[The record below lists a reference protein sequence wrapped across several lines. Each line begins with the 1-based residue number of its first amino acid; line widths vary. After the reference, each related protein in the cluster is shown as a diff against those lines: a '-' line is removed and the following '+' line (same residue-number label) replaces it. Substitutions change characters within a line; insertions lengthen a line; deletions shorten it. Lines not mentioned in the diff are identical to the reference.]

1 MWKVKD
7 KKLQRK
13 YSWQNY
19 KKKTQFLD
27 LKEKQL
33 NLLRFYSLK

>member
-7 KKLQRK
+7 KKWQRK

-19 KKKTQFLD
+19 KKKTRFLI
-27 LKEKQL
+27 EKKQQL
-33 NLLRFYSLK
+33 NLLRF